1 VARLLHHMNY
11 TLRVNH
17 KELASTSSPDRDQ
30 QFEYISA
37 LRTRFARQR
46 LPMISVDTKK
56 RELVGN
62 FKNPG
67 AKWDR
72 SPERVNDHDFRS
84 DSLGVAIP
92 YGIYDLL
99 ANRGSVFVGVSH
111 DTASLCRSLHRR
123 LVAARRRSALSQCPP
138 TPHPSRQRRQQRSSL
153 SSLEDRTP
161 ITTVQ
166 SLRTRRYRGPL
177 PDRHFKVE
185 SYRASPVLRDI
196 EKLGC

>member
-1 VARLLHHMNY
+1 LEHDTAGDPITGLKWTHRTPEKIAQVLSQLGFPISANTVARLLHRMNY

-67 AKWDR
+67 A
-72 SPERVNDHDFRS
+72 S
-84 DSLGVAIP
+84 DYPTDTAPAKDDIRQLRLNP
-92 YGIYDLL
+92 
-99 ANRGSVFVGVSH
+99 H
-111 DTASLCRSLHRR
+111 DTLPSWNYTI
-123 LVAARRRSALSQCPP
+123 
-138 TPHPSRQRRQQRSSL
+138 TPNL
-153 SSLEDRTP
+153 
-161 ITTVQ
+161 
-166 SLRTRRYRGPL
+166 
-177 PDRHFKVE
+177 
-185 SYRASPVLRDI
+185 
-196 EKLGC
+196 